1 MKHLLIALSLVSL
14 TALLSGAAP
23 SSYNVM
29 AVYQQVDVTDA
40 VGYTRSGDF
49 IDRQMVLKKVRQNTG
64 TYSVRLRRIDTG
76 LYEVVGTSLYVQ
88 LQFCHEFGTQDAL
101 LTING
106 GYGYS
111 IGKAEFK

>member
-49 IDRQMVLKKVRQNTG
+49 IDLQMVLKKVRQNTG

-88 LQFCHEFGTQDAL
+88 LQFCHEFGTQDAV
-101 LTING
+101 LTISRN
-106 GYGYS
+106 YGYS
-111 IGKAEFK
+111 LGKAEFK